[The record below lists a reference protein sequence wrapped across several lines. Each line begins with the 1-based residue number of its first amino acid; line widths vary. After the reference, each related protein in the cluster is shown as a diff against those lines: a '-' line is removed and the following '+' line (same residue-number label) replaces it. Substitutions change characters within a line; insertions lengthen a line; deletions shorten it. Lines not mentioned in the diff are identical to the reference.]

1 MKILI
6 IHLPAHGD
14 EARSSASVPTTPG
27 DLLFI
32 DEDS

>member
-6 IHLPAHGD
+6 IHLSAHSG
-14 EARSSASVPTTPG
+14 EARSSASVTTTPG
-27 DLLFI
+27 DLFFI